1 MTTRSKVGAWTF
13 WLVGVLLVLS
23 AAPAAVR
30 GQCEPSWS
38 GLGAGV
44 EAGGQVRALA
54 VFDDGSGP
62 ALYAGGVFETMD
74 GVVVNHIARWDGQSW
89 SGVGGGVSA
98 GSWVVARI
106 DGLRVID
113 MADGNGP
120 ALYVG
125 GSFQYAG
132 GVLVNGI
139 ARWDGSQWNPLGSGL
154 TPLPEY
160 EARVFDM
167 SLYDPG
173 TGAELYVGGLFQNAG
188 GVVAGGLAK
197 WNGTVWSSV
206 AGWQSAWY
214 PIVGPLYVYDD
225 GTGPALHVG
234 GTFYYVGGFYTNNI
248 AKWNGYGWSP
258 LSLGL
263 ARST

>member
-1 MTTRSKVGAWTF
+1 M
-13 WLVGVLLVLS
+13 
-23 AAPAAVR
+23 
-30 GQCEPSWS
+30 
-38 GLGAGV
+38 

-74 GVVVNHIARWDGQSW
+74 GVVVNHIARWDGHSW

-98 GSWVVARI
+98 GSWAEVRI

-125 GSFQYAG
+125 GSFQYG
-132 GVLVNGI
+132 GDVLVNGI
-139 ARWDGSQWNPLGSGL
+139 ARWDGNQWSPLGSGL

-160 EARVFDM
+160 NVRVYDM

-173 TGAELYVGGLFQNAG
+173 TGLALYVGGRFQTAG
-188 GVVAGGLAK
+188 GVPAGGLAR
-197 WNGTVWSSV
+197 WNGSTWSSV
-206 AGWQSAWY
+206 PGWQS
-214 PIVGPLYVYDD
+214 
-225 GTGPALHVG
+225 TGV
-234 GTFYYVGGFYTNNI
+234 T
-248 AKWNGYGWSP
+248 W
-258 LSLGL
+258 
-263 ARST
+263 